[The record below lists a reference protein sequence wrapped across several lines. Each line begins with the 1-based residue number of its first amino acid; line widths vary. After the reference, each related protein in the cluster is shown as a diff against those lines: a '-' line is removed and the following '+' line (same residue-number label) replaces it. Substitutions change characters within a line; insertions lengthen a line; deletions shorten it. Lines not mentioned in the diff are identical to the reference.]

1 MKLKRIFAYI
11 LDMFLVTLISSFA
24 FALFTSSTEAA
35 EYDKLYN
42 ESMDLI
48 MSTGSGVVNEDTLL
62 DLTYRMQ
69 MATKTSQIIS
79 VGLLILYF
87 GVFAYLMKGQTL
99 GKKLLKIQVVPVNGK
114 TLNPPLF
121 MLRAIIITNFN
132 PKLISL
138 VSLMI
143 CSKNTWYLISNVTSN
158 AQTIIL
164 FIIVGFM
171 IFRDDERGLH
181 DIICQT
187 KVTDSKVPV
196 KE

>member
-11 LDMFLVTLISSFA
+11 FDMFLVTLVSSFV
-24 FALFTSSTEAA
+24 FAIFTSSTEAA

-99 GKKLLKIQVVPVNGK
+99 GKKILKIQVTPVNGK

-121 MLRAIIITNFN
+121 MLRAIIITNFI

-138 VSLMI
+138 VSLML

-158 AQTIIL
+158 VQTIIL

-187 KVTDSKVPV
+187 KVTDVKVPV